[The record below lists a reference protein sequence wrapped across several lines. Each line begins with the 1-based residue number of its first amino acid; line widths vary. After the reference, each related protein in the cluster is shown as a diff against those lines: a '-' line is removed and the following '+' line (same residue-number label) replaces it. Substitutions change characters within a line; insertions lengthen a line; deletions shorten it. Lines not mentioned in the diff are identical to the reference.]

1 MSTTDSALI
10 HGLNATQVAAVTH
23 VDGPLLVLAGPGSG
37 KTRVITHR
45 IAYLI
50 EQGVSPTSILGL
62 TFTNKAAQEMRGRLQ
77 RLVGNDDVWLGTFH
91 SFCVRILRRYA
102 RLVGLPD
109 GFSIYDVQ
117 DAEAALKEAITEA
130 KFDMSHTSLGK
141 LASRISYFKNR
152 LVTPEILQAE
162 ALSSD
167 EHSVSQVYPF
177 YQQRLIQCGAV
188 DFDDILMHVA
198 TLLRS
203 SPDLRQ
209 QLDGRYRYLMVD
221 EYQDT
226 NLAQYVIVRH
236 LSIDY
241 PNLVATGDPDQSIY
255 GWRGA
260 NLKNVSNLERDY
272 EDLRVIRLEQNYRST
287 PEILSAA
294 DCLIRNN
301 EFRKEKVLVPSR
313 ASGRPVRLCIYPTA
327 RQEAEDVADQISAFV
342 NEGDYHLHDVA
353 ILYRTNAQSRLIEQA
368 LLRRQM
374 AYQLIGGY
382 RFYLRKE
389 IKDLVAYLLLINN
402 PADDIALVRAINAP
416 PRGVGKKTIA
426 TLTELAARRRVS
438 LLEACRMAVQSNSL
452 AKRANSAVAGF
463 LKIYEQLCTLSRGS
477 LLELIQAT
485 IDLTQYR
492 DFLTKSAASETDAHE
507 LSVNLDE
514 LLAEANELDQAGDDE
529 RPALEV
535 FLEYAALQSDTDRL
549 TTDSDMVTVMTLHA
563 AKGLEFPIVFVIAL
577 EENILPHART
587 KEDPLAIE
595 EERRLLFVGITR
607 AKDHLQLSCAK
618 SRGFGNQGSGV
629 PSSFLMELPRGEM
642 TVVDHTE
649 NLDEYYHGRSGFG
662 DDEFSQIEAAEEF
675 GDSSVDFDDA
685 CQLPAE
691 ELKNRLAKLG
701 KRVKLGSQV
710 AGAMS
715 DSVTHARN
723 WSAYQLNCVVTHP
736 QFGSG
741 RITEA
746 SGNGP
751 KRAVTV
757 EFYADGSRRTFRLS
771 HVQLTLEQED

>member
-50 EQGVSPTSILGL
+50 EQGISPTSILGL

-77 RLVGNDDVWLGTFH
+77 RLMGNDDVWLGTFH

-117 DAEAALKEAITEA
+117 DAEAALKEAVTEA

-209 QLDGRYRYLMVD
+209 QFDARYRYLMVD

-272 EDLRVIRLEQNYRST
+272 GDLRVIRLEHNYRST

-368 LLRRQM
+368 LLRRPM

-416 PRGVGKKTIA
+416 PRGIGKKTIE

-438 LLEACRMAVQSNSL
+438 LLEACRMAVQSNSF

-463 LKIYEQLCTLSRGS
+463 LKIYDQLCTLSRGS

-514 LLAEANELDQAGDDE
+514 LLAEANELDQADDDE
-529 RPALEV
+529 RPALEA

-649 NLDEYYHGRSGFG
+649 NLDEYYHGSSGFG

-675 GDSSVDFDDA
+675 SDSSLDVDDA

-691 ELKNRLAKLG
+691 ELRNRLAKLG

-710 AGAMS
+710 ADAMS
-715 DSVTHARN
+715 DSVTHLRN

-771 HVQLTLEQED
+771 HVQLTLEQDV